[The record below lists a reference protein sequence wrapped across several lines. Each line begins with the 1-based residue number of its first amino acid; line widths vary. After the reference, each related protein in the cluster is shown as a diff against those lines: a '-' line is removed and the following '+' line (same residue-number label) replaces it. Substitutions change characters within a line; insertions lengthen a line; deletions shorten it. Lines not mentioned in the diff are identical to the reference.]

1 MRSKFSELIA
11 AGVASF
17 NHEPIAPQ
25 TPCHDPICH
34 TYNNLWGVLTDT
46 HMSCADGRY
55 VITGTFVGDP
65 KKWSSLMWTPNWG
78 GCNFIDSGY
87 YSLSEFLCLAGY
99 EPRTTVLNGQAAIE
113 LIPREDCVCTGI
125 GCTAYTTHESQIPQ
139 PVARLGRVQEC
150 LNVHSLQEA
159 AKNMNRSSV
168 VEGTHW
174 HVSGDKIVGEAFG
187 KTVILEV
194 NFDKGIKIENK
205 VLAELLDNEGIGEFY
220 YRQFPRYFALDSDD
234 KKWQALLRRDE
245 NNKIFVKNFSDLT
258 PQEWF
263 EEAKA
268 IITRYN

>member
-1 MRSKFSELIA
+1 MRNKFSELVA

-34 TYNNLWGVLTDT
+34 AYNNLWGVLTDT

-65 KKWSSLMWTPNWG
+65 KKWSKLMWSPNWG

-87 YSLSEFLCLAGY
+87 YSLSEFLCQAGY
-99 EPRTTVLNGQAAIE
+99 EPRTTVLNGQTAIE
-113 LIPREDCVCTGI
+113 LIPCEDCVCAGI

-174 HVSGDKIVGEAFG
+174 HVSGDKIVGAAFG

-205 VLAELLDNEGIGEFY
+205 VLAELLDNEGIGELY

-268 IITRYN
+268 IITCYN